1 VENQGA
7 AYQPESEARSDER
20 DQQSGSKAR
29 KDPERSASRHT
40 HHTLGHTCG
49 VRVGYDFVLE
59 EVVRN
64 IDAYE

>member
-1 VENQGA
+1 VEDQGT

-29 KDPERSASRHT
+29 KYPERSASRHT
-40 HHTLGHTCG
+40 QHTFGHMSG
-49 VRVGYDFVLE
+49 VCAGQDFVLE

-64 IDAYE
+64 IDASE